1 MSIFPE
7 SDFGTSEIEKEKK
20 VLGYKEPLFDF
31 ETGKMIIKDGK
42 VVYGDKKKNIEQWIR
57 LLILTQ
63 VDKFKVYQGANFGM
77 LDLYNLIGNNYLMTP
92 YGIAEL
98 ERELKEK
105 ISEKN
110 GVDKVI
116 NIEVQP
122 DFNKVNIKMT
132 VLVDGQEIETEGE
145 YNVI

>member
-1 MSIFPE
+1 MSIFP
-7 SDFGTSEIEKEKK
+7 SANFGTYEIDNNKNK
-20 VLGYKEPLFDF
+20 GIKEPLFDF

-42 VVYGDKKKNIEQWIR
+42 VIYGDKKKNIEQWIR

-63 VDKFKVYQGANFGM
+63 VDKFKVYKGTAFGM

-92 YGIAEL
+92 FGLAEL

-105 ISEKN
+105 ISLKN

-116 NIEVQP
+116 NVEVSS
-122 DFNKVNIKMT
+122 DFNKINIKMT
-132 VLVDGQEIETEGE
+132 ILVEGE
-145 YNVI
+145 EIINEGVYNVI

>member
-63 VDKFKVYQGANFGM
+63 VDKFKVYQGTNFGM

-92 YGIAEL
+92 Y
-98 ERELKEK
+98 
-105 ISEKN
+105 
-110 GVDKVI
+110 
-116 NIEVQP
+116 
-122 DFNKVNIKMT
+122 
-132 VLVDGQEIETEGE
+132 
-145 YNVI
+145 

>member
-1 MSIFPE
+1 MNIFPIN
-7 SDFGTSEIEKEKK
+7 DFGTSEMIEDKK
-20 VLGYKEPLFDF
+20 VLGHKEPLFDF
-31 ETGKMIIKDGK
+31 ETEKMIIKDGK

-63 VDKFKVYQGANFGM
+63 VDKFKVYKGTNFGM

-105 ISEKN
+105 ISEKK

-116 NIEVQP
+116 NIKVQSN
-122 DFNKVNIKMT
+122 FNKVNIKMI
-132 VLVDGQEIETEGE
+132 VLVDGEEIETEGM